1 VLVIILAGGFRKL
14 RSKSYEGAQ
23 NKGRV
28 LVVAK

>member
-1 VLVIILAGGFRKL
+1 VLVIKLVGGSRKL
-14 RSKSYEGAQ
+14 WSKSYEGAQ